1 MASHAITLTP
11 MLGSGVSGGGGG
23 WSSMKSIA
31 FFLLFAGLVLIA
43 VGYVR
48 SEAKCPPPRVEFRY
62 VPRTFEQEQNVPI
75 PVLSVFG
82 KMFSERDPW
91 QKYRFYEDT
100 FPWERALIRNPPVSA
115 YHQLGVGR
123 GVGQRIIG

>member
-1 MASHAITLTP
+1 